1 MSRAKPAW
9 DKSLAAATFDPY
21 STKMKSS
28 NKTLLTIHSDG
39 FNLATQWAGKL
50 RLHILK
56 RPICESNQ
64 ITRNLFDHISQFV
77 PLKQYTPLPTRGVV
91 SKRVIFHG
99 SVVRSGQIL
108 IRSKLSVLLILI
120 MSSEATCILLRLIV
134 LAQDIRLIWYV
145 ACSDDSSQH
154 VNTCRAAVG

>member
-1 MSRAKPAW
+1 MHARGGNRPSNGPTLIRT
-9 DKSLAAATFDPY
+9 LYTL
-21 STKMKSS
+21 SS
-28 NKTLLTIHSDG
+28 WTLLPLLRHYHASKLTACTLCVLYIHCFLIPAS
-39 FNLATQWAGKL
+39 L
-50 RLHILK
+50 RLHIL
-56 RPICESNQ
+56 
-64 ITRNLFDHISQFV
+64 FVHINWFV
-77 PLKQYTPLPTRGVV
+77 AQTQYTPLPTRGVV
-91 SKRVIFHG
+91 LNRVIFHG